1 MYCCSHLTSAH
12 SAAVMLLR
20 RALLRGREA
29 AAAMGS
35 YGGKRQRLVDLCCVG
50 DGKERSARSAVVC
63 SVMLGRRCAAAVVCS
78 RKREVWTVDCC
89 SQCSVMLHSMA
100 TTTFLLLLGF
110 IVILT
115 TPLQAQTPDDIV
127 PISWVKN
134 AIVKGAVCL
143 DGTPAAYYYEQGQG
157 DGANNWL
164 VFLQVTNVTYRGARI
179 FRATMDDLQSRGM
192 NGAQNALLIGSSAGG
207 LAAMIHCD
215 RFRGLLP
222 WFARVKCLPIAAYF
236 VHEYG
241 SAGMLPPQCTSIMTP
256 SHCLFPQYLLEY
268 VVTPVFIAMSSF
280 DQVQI
285 KWNLFKEDEVCL
297 VSQNCTHDRKQAI
310 QELRSDVL
318 AALPKA
324 PPLSRGIWMTSCIAH
339 EMPYYSTLTIIGNKI
354 LSKPRY
360 EDSVSVSLV
369 EVDSGYLVWFERF
382 GEITKPENN
391 VGVALGRSELKFGLG
406 A

>member
-1 MYCCSHLTSAH
+1 
-12 SAAVMLLR
+12 
-20 RALLRGREA
+20 
-29 AAAMGS
+29 
-35 YGGKRQRLVDLCCVG
+35 
-50 DGKERSARSAVVC
+50 
-63 SVMLGRRCAAAVVCS
+63 
-78 RKREVWTVDCC
+78 
-89 SQCSVMLHSMA
+89 MA

-134 AIVKGAVCL
+134 AIVKGAACL

-164 VFLQVTNVTYRGARI
+164 VFLQ
-179 FRATMDDLQSRGM
+179 
-192 NGAQNALLIGSSAGG
+192 
-207 LAAMIHCD
+207 
-215 RFRGLLP
+215 
-222 WFARVKCLPIAAYF
+222 
-236 VHEYG
+236 G

-268 VVTPVFIAMSSF
+268 VTTPVFIAMSSF

-339 EMPYYSTLTIIGNKI
+339 EMTYYSTLTIIGNKTFADVFI
-354 LSKPRY
+354 DWYFGFNYLQVIDTQTEPRNCSEYGIVPKP
-360 EDSVSVSLV
+360 L
-369 EVDSGYLVWFERF
+369 
-382 GEITKPENN
+382 
-391 VGVALGRSELKFGLG
+391 
-406 A
+406 

>member
-1 MYCCSHLTSAH
+1 
-12 SAAVMLLR
+12 
-20 RALLRGREA
+20 
-29 AAAMGS
+29 
-35 YGGKRQRLVDLCCVG
+35 
-50 DGKERSARSAVVC
+50 
-63 SVMLGRRCAAAVVCS
+63 
-78 RKREVWTVDCC
+78 
-89 SQCSVMLHSMA
+89 MA
-100 TTTFLLLLGF
+100 TITFLLLLGF

-115 TPLQAQTPDDIV
+115 TSLHAQIPVHFV
-127 PISWVKN
+127 PISWVQN
-134 AIVKGAVCL
+134 AILKGAVCL

-164 VFLQVTNVTYRGARI
+164 VFLQGGGWCVNQTDCFNRATYGGSIGSTKNIRLSIEFEGALSNNQTNNPDFYNWNRVYVPYCDGSSFTGDVEAPDSVTNVTYRGARI
-179 FRATMDDLQSRGM
+179 FRATMDDLLSRGM
-192 NGAQNALLIGSSAGG
+192 NGAQNALLTGVSAGG
-207 LAAMIHCD
+207 LASMIHCD

-222 WFARVKCLPIAAYF
+222 WFARVKCLPIAGYF

-256 SHCLFPQYLLEY
+256 SLCLFPQYLLQY
-268 VVTPVFIAMSSF
+268 VTTPVFIAMSSF

-339 EMPYYSTLTIIGNKI
+339 EMPYYSTLTIIGNKTFADVFI
-354 LSKPRY
+354 DWYFGFNYLQVIDTQTEPRNCSEYGIVPKP
-360 EDSVSVSLV
+360 L
-369 EVDSGYLVWFERF
+369 
-382 GEITKPENN
+382 
-391 VGVALGRSELKFGLG
+391 
-406 A
+406 